1 MFLLM
6 SSLDKLFDFF
16 LDNFLITIRIVL
28 IHIKGLGLIKNR
40 FTGYSARFIN
50 ADLLDTEKRL
60 WGSDELSNQDQGDQ
74 RDYRNYCYINKHLI
88 YF

>member
-1 MFLLM
+1 MFLLIFYFKEKNIPI
-6 SSLDKLFDFF
+6 L
-16 LDNFLITIRIVL
+16 
-28 IHIKGLGLIKNR
+28 IKGLGLIKNR

-74 RDYRNYCYINKHLI
+74 RDYHNYCYINKNLI

>member
-1 MFLLM
+1 MFLLIFYFKEKNIPI
-6 SSLDKLFDFF
+6 L
-16 LDNFLITIRIVL
+16 
-28 IHIKGLGLIKNR
+28 IKGLGLIKNR

-74 RDYRNYCYINKHLI
+74 RDYRNYCYINKNLI